1 MKNILVVG
9 GAGYIGGAV
18 TDGLKG
24 YNLRVYDN
32 LLYDE
37 SYRKPVDFVYGD
49 VRDTDKLKKQL
60 KWADGV
66 IWMAAI
72 VGDPACNLSQDLT
85 VEINE
90 KSVKW
95 LSDHYDG
102 RIVFLSTC
110 SVYGANDKVLDEESE
125 LNPLSLYAWTKLN
138 SEKYLEKKNAVIFRL
153 GTVYGVSDIH
163 SRLRMDLVVNLLTA
177 RAYTRGK
184 ITVFGGDQ
192 HRPLIHAKDVALAIE
207 KVIDSDLRGVFNLH
221 SLNTTVIDLADT
233 LKKQFPALTIETTG
247 AKFQDNRTYKVSSE
261 KAKRLFNFKP
271 QYTVEDGVSEIK
283 ELLESGR
290 IKDVFV
296 SRYSNVEHLKNCED
310 KFC

>member
-221 SLNTTVIDLADT
+221 SLNTTIIDFANT
-233 LKKQFPALTIETTG
+233 LKKQFSALTIETTG
-247 AKFQDNRTYKVSSE
+247 VKFQDNRTYKVSSE

-271 QYTVEDGVSEIK
+271 QYTVEDGVIEIK

-290 IKDVFV
+290 IKDAFV
-296 SRYSNVEHLKNCED
+296 GRYSNVEHLRNCGD

>member
-18 TDGLKG
+18 TDRLEN

-37 SYRKPVDFVYGD
+37 SYRKPVDFVCGD

-72 VGDPACNLSQDLT
+72 VGDPACNLNQDLT

-138 SEKYLEKKNAVIFRL
+138 SEKYLEKKNAIIFRL
-153 GTVYGVSDIH
+153 GTIYGLSDIH

-177 RAYTRGK
+177 RAYTQGK

-192 HRPLIHAKDVALAIE
+192 HRPLIHVKDVALAIE
-207 KVIDSDLRGVFNLH
+207 KVIDSDLCGVFNLH

-233 LKKQFPALTIETTG
+233 LKKEFPALTIETTG
-247 AKFQDNRTYKVSSE
+247 VKFQDNRTYKVSSE

-296 SRYSNVEHLKNCED
+296 SRYSNVEHLKNSGD
-310 KFC
+310 KFS